1 MISSLFAVN
10 ELKDLNVSE
19 IHTRTF
25 TGQFLNLRRK
35 NIFLTMRRFRL
46 HRPLCFDLQRNEN
59 RGEHQEEEEPL
70 QPKQI
75 QIFVLLFKMTAA
87 LVQV

>member
-35 NIFLTMRRFRL
+35 NIFLRRFRL

>member
-10 ELKDLNVSE
+10 ELKLLNVSE

-25 TGQFLNLRRK
+25 TGQFLNK
-35 NIFLTMRRFRL
+35 TQKYFSDHMRRFRL

-75 QIFVLLFKMTAA
+75 QIFVLLFKMTVA

>member
-35 NIFLTMRRFRL
+35 NIFLTRRFRL

>member
-35 NIFLTMRRFRL
+35 NIFLTTFRL